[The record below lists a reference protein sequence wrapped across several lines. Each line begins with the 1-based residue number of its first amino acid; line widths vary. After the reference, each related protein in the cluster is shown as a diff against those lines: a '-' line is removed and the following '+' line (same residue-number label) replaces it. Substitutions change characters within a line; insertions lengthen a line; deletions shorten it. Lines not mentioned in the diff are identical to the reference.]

1 MDGPRDSHTEWSE
14 SEREKQ
20 ISRKIIYKN
29 STDEPIF
36 RAGIETQD
44 MENGLVVMEQEKGGI
59 NWETKIDICVLYETD
74 S

>member
-1 MDGPRDSHTEWSE
+1 M
-14 SEREKQ
+14 
-20 ISRKIIYKN
+20 SRKIIYKN

-59 NWETKIDICVLYETD
+59 NWKTKIDICVLYETD